1 MTLDGTQTL
10 VVSGI
15 AKLDSRRASKR
26 DLVLLAGNSD
36 RWGPVQDQVG
46 VSIAGEKDGDRIV
59 GEQLG
64 RHLFC
69 C

>member
-10 VVSGI
+10 VVSRI
-15 AKLDSRRASKR
+15 AKLDSRGASEQ
-26 DLVLLAGNSD
+26 DLVLLGGNSGG
-36 RWGPVQDQVG
+36 WGLVQDQVG